1 MSTNKRRTL
10 FKVFVVSQ
18 FNHCHLVW
26 MLHTKELN
34 NQINNQNGKA
44 LPLNNKL
51 LQLLVEKRQFFNQKS
66 NE

>member
-18 FNHCHLVW
+18 FSYCHLVW

-34 NQINNQNGKA
+34 NQINNLNGKG
-44 LPLNNKL
+44 LFLNKKP
-51 LQLLVEKRQFFNQKS
+51 LQLLGEKRQFFNQNKQ
-66 NE
+66 

>member
-18 FNHCHLVW
+18 FSYCHLVW

-34 NQINNQNGKA
+34 NQINNLNGKG
-44 LPLNNKL
+44 LFLNKKPLQML
-51 LQLLVEKRQFFNQKS
+51 GEKRQFFNQNKQ
-66 NE
+66 